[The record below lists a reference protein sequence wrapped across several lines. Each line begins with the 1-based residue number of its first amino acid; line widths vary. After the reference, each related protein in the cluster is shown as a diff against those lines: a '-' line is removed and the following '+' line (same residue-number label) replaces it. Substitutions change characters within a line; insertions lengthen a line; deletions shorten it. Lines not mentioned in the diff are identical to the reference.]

1 MLSSCCYDN
10 KSITSNK
17 GFYVRFNDLRLIKKI
32 ELLGIGKSIQYGV
45 SSALITLNPADTVS
59 AYRIFY
65 DDTSG
70 VVVLGYTKRAE
81 YESGGCNDGLKIVYD
96 THVSQSTFSNVTI
109 SRQEINPYVY
119 VEITP

>member
-1 MLSSCCYDN
+1 M
-10 KSITSNK
+10 
-17 GFYVRFNDLRLIKKI
+17 
-32 ELLGIGKSIQYGV
+32 GIGKSIQYGV

-70 VVVLGYTKRAE
+70 VFVLGYTKRAE

-109 SRQEINPYVY
+109 SRQEINAYVY